1 MPCCAGMDTPS
12 KPHFVFLDG
21 LRGLAALW
29 VAAYHLSQMFRTP
42 LKPEHAYLAVDFFFC
57 LSGFVVASAY
67 DDRLNASMELGE
79 FLKRRLIRLYPMI
92 AFGVVLGA
100 AVAAGEWLAYGIGNV
115 QTWLVLTVASF
126 ALFPIGFFYPGMNTY
141 PINSPLWSLAFELF
155 ANLVYALKVGW
166 AVRSRVVITGFIVVL
181 GALLLVP
188 IHKVGTI
195 QAVGFYNPSAFAEG
209 TIRVLYPFALGV
221 IFWRTG
227 WFRRVAAVP
236 DTLLALLLSVMLAMP
251 LFVLSKPYEA
261 AAVLLAAPLLVLFG
275 ANARVTPRLDPL
287 WRALGRLS
295 YPLYL
300 VHMPIGIACVHLY
313 RAARTLVSP
322 YVAGGLTMVLAG
334 TAAWLVM
341 KIYDEPAR
349 RWLSRPRRRLMPA
362 PAR

>member
-1 MPCCAGMDTPS
+1 MSSPPG

-57 LSGFVVASAY
+57 LSGFVVAAAY
-67 DDRLNASMELGE
+67 DERMDNGMGVVE
-79 FLKRRLIRLYPMI
+79 FFKRRLVRLYPMI

-100 AVAAGEWLAYGIGNV
+100 AVVAGEWLAYGTGDWR
-115 QTWLVLTVASF
+115 TWLVLTGASF
-126 ALFPIGFFYPGMNTY
+126 CLFPVGFFYPGLSAY

-155 ANLVYALKVGW
+155 ASLIYALKVGW
-166 AVRSRVVITGFIVVL
+166 TVKSRVLIGGFMAVL
-181 GALLLVP
+181 AALLLVP
-188 IHKVGTI
+188 IHKAGTI
-195 QAVGFYNPSAFAEG
+195 QAVGFYNPPAFAEG
-209 TIRVLYPFALGV
+209 TIRVLYPFFAGV

-227 WFRRVAAVP
+227 WFRKVVALP
-236 DTLLALLLSVMLAMP
+236 DLMLGAILSLMLAMP

-261 AAVLLAAPLLVLFG
+261 AAVLLAAPALVLFG
-275 ANARVTPRLDPL
+275 ARAKVTQGLDPL

-300 VHMPIGIACVHLY
+300 VHMPLGIACVHLY
-313 RAARTLVSP
+313 WATGSRISP
-322 YVAGGLTMVLAG
+322 YVAAG
-334 TAAWLVM
+334 VTLIAASAVAWLVM
-341 KIYDEPAR
+341 KVYDEPVRA
-349 RWLSRPRRRLMPA
+349 WLSRPREKLTTV

>member
-1 MPCCAGMDTPS
+1 MDTPS
-12 KPHFVFLDG
+12 KPRFVFLDG

-29 VAAYHLSQMFRTP
+29 VAAYHLSQMFHTP

-57 LSGFVVASAY
+57 LSGFVVAAAY
-67 DDRLNASMELGE
+67 DGRMDAGMGVID

-100 AVAAGEWLAYGIGNV
+100 AVVGGEWLAYGTGNL
-115 QTWLVLTVASF
+115 QTWIILTAGSF
-126 ALFPIGFFYPGMNTY
+126 ALFPIGFFYPGLSAY

-155 ANLVYALKVGW
+155 ANLIYALKVGW
-166 AVRSRVVITGFIVVL
+166 TVKSRVVIAGFMAVL
-181 GALLLVP
+181 AALLLVP
-188 IHKVGTI
+188 IHKAGTI

-209 TIRVLYPFALGV
+209 TIRVLYPFFAGV

-236 DTLLALLLSVMLAMP
+236 DVALGAILSVMLAMP
-251 LFVLSKPYEA
+251 LFLLSKPYEA
-261 AAVLLAAPLLVLFG
+261 VAVLLVAPALVLFG
-275 ANARVTPRLDPL
+275 AGARVTAVLDPL

-313 RAARTLVSP
+313 WATGSHVSP
-322 YVAGGLTMVLAG
+322 YVAAGLALVVGASG
-334 TAAWLVM
+334 AWIVM
-341 KIYDEPAR
+341 KLYDEPVR
-349 RWLSRPRRRLMPA
+349 RWLSRPRQENLTPLSA
-362 PAR
+362 Q